1 MLKLTPVAYGEWGH
15 NRYHL
20 GGGAGGEW
28 ISPHVCARP
37 PPIQRDGPSCIT
49 VPFVPSTPSMG
60 KSGCEVESIFL
71 NVEAVNTHRERPQV
85 RGGHILGGGGVEKKG
100 TLSAC

>member
-1 MLKLTPVAYGEWGH
+1 
-15 NRYHL
+15 
-20 GGGAGGEW
+20 
-28 ISPHVCARP
+28 
-37 PPIQRDGPSCIT
+37 
-49 VPFVPSTPSMG
+49 MG